1 MKNATNS
8 QELSVDWKELAQ
20 QTYRTL
26 SEIKFDK
33 NKLNILVIGKSG
45 AGKSTLIN
53 AVFGKDFAKTGSG
66 KPVTQKL
73 KKFQKGDLSIYDS
86 KGLELQ
92 DDDAYEEIVD
102 FIDTQ
107 KTKPVDK
114 QIHLAWLCVSEGMR
128 RVEDGEKELYK
139 KLQEQR
145 IPTIIVITKAQQD
158 KDEKGNHFSDI
169 AKKEFNTTEV
179 MRVWALKVEDDEG
192 NTKEIKGVQELIS
205 RSKDLLPEAQQ
216 SAFARKQEYDKK
228 MKRQQMEKD
237 AKEII
242 NRYATAS
249 AVPCASP
256 IPFSDIALI
265 LPIQAA
271 MIVHLSKIYGLELD
285 MESAKKV
292 TIGLLGVCT
301 TGFTV
306 RALLGSLLKFIPAI
320 GTITGATINGTVTLA
335 ATKAM
340 GEAYRTYLEENY
352 ENILKNIALSF
363 DFSNIKI
370 QKVPWFQ

>member
-107 KTKPVDK
+107 KN
-114 QIHLAWLCVSEGMR
+114 
-128 RVEDGEKELYK
+128 
-139 KLQEQR
+139 
-145 IPTIIVITKAQQD
+145 KAC
-158 KDEKGNHFSDI
+158 G
-169 AKKEFNTTEV
+169 
-179 MRVWALKVEDDEG
+179 
-192 NTKEIKGVQELIS
+192 
-205 RSKDLLPEAQQ
+205 
-216 SAFARKQEYDKK
+216 
-228 MKRQQMEKD
+228 
-237 AKEII
+237 
-242 NRYATAS
+242 
-249 AVPCASP
+249 
-256 IPFSDIALI
+256 
-265 LPIQAA
+265 
-271 MIVHLSKIYGLELD
+271 
-285 MESAKKV
+285 
-292 TIGLLGVCT
+292 
-301 TGFTV
+301 
-306 RALLGSLLKFIPAI
+306 
-320 GTITGATINGTVTLA
+320 
-335 ATKAM
+335 
-340 GEAYRTYLEENY
+340 
-352 ENILKNIALSF
+352 
-363 DFSNIKI
+363 
-370 QKVPWFQ
+370 